1 MTNYNLEKTNNITNN
16 QKVNTITSN
25 ENVNVIRNYKDT
37 VFRMLFNNKEK
48 LLELYNGV
56 NNTHY
61 TNVEDLTINTLENA
75 IYLNMKNDVSCVFN
89 FSLNIYEHQSS
100 YNPNMPLRNLFYV
113 AKLIEKELIINE
125 KIDSSIYGESLLYI
139 PTPRFIVFYNGTDL
153 DLPDKSILK
162 LSDSYKGLST
172 EPELELKVTVLNINI
187 NKNKALFD
195 QCTTLH
201 EYSLYVDYVRKFSQ
215 KMPIKQAVQKAVDYC
230 IDHNILSDFLRKNK
244 AEVVY
249 MSILECNYEI
259 EMEKIKR
266 GLEKQANERALEEV
280 RNKYGEQIKAEL
292 RIELNEQVRTEL
304 RDELNDSVKSE
315 LRDELAPQVEAEIH
329 SEIRTEFL
337 LEQINKKLKKGKSP
351 EMIADELEQPLEV
364 ITKLLKTI

>member
-1 MTNYNLEKTNNITNN
+1 
-16 QKVNTITSN
+16 
-25 ENVNVIRNYKDT
+25 
-37 VFRMLFNNKEK
+37 
-48 LLELYNGV
+48 
-56 NNTHY
+56 
-61 TNVEDLTINTLENA
+61 
-75 IYLNMKNDVSCVFN
+75 
-89 FSLNIYEHQSS
+89 
-100 YNPNMPLRNLFYV
+100 
-113 AKLIEKELIINE
+113 
-125 KIDSSIYGESLLYI
+125 
-139 PTPRFIVFYNGTDL
+139 
-153 DLPDKSILK
+153 
-162 LSDSYKGLST
+162 
-172 EPELELKVTVLNINI
+172 
-187 NKNKALFD
+187 
-195 QCTTLH
+195 
-201 EYSLYVDYVRKFSQ
+201 
-215 KMPIKQAVQKAVDYC
+215 
-230 IDHNILSDFLRKNK
+230 
-244 AEVVY
+244 

-315 LRDELAPQVEAEIH
+315 LRDELNDSVKSELRDELAPQVEAEIH

>member
-1 MTNYNLEKTNNITNN
+1 
-16 QKVNTITSN
+16 
-25 ENVNVIRNYKDT
+25 
-37 VFRMLFNNKEK
+37 
-48 LLELYNGV
+48 
-56 NNTHY
+56 
-61 TNVEDLTINTLENA
+61 
-75 IYLNMKNDVSCVFN
+75 
-89 FSLNIYEHQSS
+89 
-100 YNPNMPLRNLFYV
+100 
-113 AKLIEKELIINE
+113 
-125 KIDSSIYGESLLYI
+125 
-139 PTPRFIVFYNGTDL
+139 
-153 DLPDKSILK
+153 
-162 LSDSYKGLST
+162 
-172 EPELELKVTVLNINI
+172 
-187 NKNKALFD
+187 
-195 QCTTLH
+195 
-201 EYSLYVDYVRKFSQ
+201 
-215 KMPIKQAVQKAVDYC
+215 
-230 IDHNILSDFLRKNK
+230 
-244 AEVVY
+244 

>member
-1 MTNYNLEKTNNITNN
+1 
-16 QKVNTITSN
+16 
-25 ENVNVIRNYKDT
+25 
-37 VFRMLFNNKEK
+37 
-48 LLELYNGV
+48 
-56 NNTHY
+56 
-61 TNVEDLTINTLENA
+61 
-75 IYLNMKNDVSCVFN
+75 
-89 FSLNIYEHQSS
+89 
-100 YNPNMPLRNLFYV
+100 
-113 AKLIEKELIINE
+113 
-125 KIDSSIYGESLLYI
+125 
-139 PTPRFIVFYNGTDL
+139 
-153 DLPDKSILK
+153 
-162 LSDSYKGLST
+162 
-172 EPELELKVTVLNINI
+172 
-187 NKNKALFD
+187 
-195 QCTTLH
+195 
-201 EYSLYVDYVRKFSQ
+201 
-215 KMPIKQAVQKAVDYC
+215 MPIKQAVQKAVDYC

-304 RDELNDSVKSE
+304 RDELYDSVKSE
-315 LRDELAPQVEAEIH
+315 LRDELAPQVETEIH

-364 ITKLLKTI
+364 ITKLLKTIEQNHI